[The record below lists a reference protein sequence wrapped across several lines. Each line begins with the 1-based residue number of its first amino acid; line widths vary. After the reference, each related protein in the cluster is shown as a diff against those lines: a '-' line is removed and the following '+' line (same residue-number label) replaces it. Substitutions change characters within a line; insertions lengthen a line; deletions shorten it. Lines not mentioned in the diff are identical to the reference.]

1 MKRLAPGE
9 KRLLL
14 ILCGALFLAVNLLGL
29 RAFLLARAGLWKSI
43 ASTRSGIAESK
54 GWIER
59 GEILR
64 EAMEWLDSHPLPQSS
79 SDAASAGLLKSERE
93 EAEKS
98 GLKVIEENLLPS
110 LSSTRES
117 SVAVAVKLSGPFAS
131 LVKMLFAIQN
141 PSAWRTIDKIAIKSD
156 TQPPN
161 VLVDMEVRQQ
171 FQPVDGSTIT
181 GSTPPNQ

>member
-14 ILCGALFLAVNLLGL
+14 ILCGALFVAVNMLGL
-29 RAFLLARAGLWKSI
+29 RSFLQGRAGLWKSI
-43 ASTRSGIAESK
+43 ALTRSDIAESK

-64 EAMEWLDSHPLPQSS
+64 GAMEWLDSHPRPQNSP
-79 SDAASAGLLKSERE
+79 DAASAGLLKSERE

-98 GLKVIEENLLPS
+98 GLKVIEENLLPPQ
-110 LSSTRES
+110 SSQQGS
-117 SVAVAVKLSGPFAS
+117 SAAVAVKLSGPFAG
-131 LVKMLFAIQN
+131 LVKMLFALQT
-141 PSAWRTIDKIAIKSD
+141 PSAWRTVDKISIKSD

-161 VLVDMEVRQQ
+161 VLVDLELRQQ
-171 FQPVDGSTIT
+171 FQPVDSSAGT
-181 GSTPPNQ
+181 GPTQPNQ

>member
-14 ILCGALFLAVNLLGL
+14 MLCGALFVAVNMLGL
-29 RAFLLARAGLWKSI
+29 RAFLQARAGLSKSI
-43 ASTRSGIAESK
+43 AATRSGIAESQ

-64 EAMEWLDSHPLPQSS
+64 EAMEWLESHPLPQNSP
-79 SDAASAGLLKSERE
+79 DAASAELLKSERD

-98 GLKVIEENLLPS
+98 GLKVIEENLLPTQTS
-110 LSSTRES
+110 PQGS
-117 SVAVAVKLSGPFAS
+117 SVAVAVKLSGPFAG

-141 PSAWRTIDKIAIKSD
+141 PSAWRTIDKISIKSD
-156 TQPPN
+156 AQPPN
-161 VLVDMEVRQQ
+161 VLVDMELRQQ
-171 FQPVDGSTIT
+171 FQPVDGSATAAP
-181 GSTPPNQ
+181 TPSSP

>member
-14 ILCGALFLAVNLLGL
+14 ILCGALFLAVNMLGL
-29 RAFLLARAGLWKSI
+29 RVFLQARSGLWKSI
-43 ASTRSGIAESK
+43 TATRSGIAESK

-64 EAMEWLDSHPLPQSS
+64 GAMSWLDSNPMPRSAP
-79 SDAASAGLLKSERE
+79 DAASAGLLKSERE

-98 GLKVIEENLLPS
+98 GLKVIEENLLPPQ
-110 LSSTRES
+110 SSSQGS
-117 SVAVAVKLSGPFAS
+117 SVTVAVKLNGPFAG
-131 LVKMLFAIQN
+131 LVKFLFALQT
-141 PSAWRTIDKIAIKSD
+141 PSAWRTVDKIEVKSD

-161 VLVDMEVRQQ
+161 ILVDLELCQH
-171 FQPVDGSTIT
+171 FQPVDSSAGT
-181 GSTPPNQ
+181 GTTQPSQ